1 MVYSGGP
8 TQFNYIVPGLQFW
21 TEYTFRVQA
30 CTDRGCTLSI
40 GATCRT
46 LPSRP
51 EEQAPPTLLA
61 LANQNGA
68 HSGVLLEWAPPLR
81 PNGLISRYELFR
93 REVLNLPEGM
103 HFKCTVLQNF

>member
-8 TQFNYIVPGLQFW
+8 TQLNYIVPGLQFW

-40 GATCRT
+40 GATGRT

-51 EEQAPPTLLA
+51 EEQAPPSLLP

-68 HSGVLLEWAPPLR
+68 HSGVLVEWDQPLK
-81 PNGLISRYELFR
+81 PNGLISSFEVHR
-93 REVLNLPEGM
+93 REVIKMPSGTIQ
-103 HFKCTVLQNF
+103 FQGP